1 MVHAAQMCDC
11 FFQISKFHFKRKPL
25 VLFYTLED
33 HIFKTLI
40 LHNTLLY
47 SSVQNAIIQTI

>member
-1 MVHAAQMCDC
+1 MVLVAKMCYC
-11 FFQISKFHFKRKPL
+11 IFEISKFHFKRKPL
-25 VLFYTLED
+25 VLFYTLGD

-47 SSVQNAIIQTI
+47 PSVQNAIIQMI